1 MAELIHIR
9 SLILAGGQS
18 SRMGSPKCLL
28 PFPRPSGDIPLILQT
43 LLLHLEAAHT
53 NRKPRTSAI
62 MISVRNEAQKKEIED
77 ALKPHLDDHPVQV
90 EFVLDMQADCG
101 PVMGLVAAH
110 KVDEQ
115 AHWMVTGCDYPLLE
129 TASLLQLSAEHSS
142 AQNAITCFRNH
153 DGWTEPL
160 LAIWSPYALERLL
173 RMSSSNP
180 HIGPSRVIR
189 AFVDEE
195 RGLTGQPAFSNGVG
209 MVSPQDELWIKS
221 VDTPAEWD
229 AARKKIYAEAAA
241 HGT

>member
-1 MAELIHIR
+1 MAATIDIR

-28 PFPRPSGDIPLILQT
+28 SFPRASGDIPLILQT
-43 LLLHLEAAHT
+43 LLLHLEAARCHKNSKT
-53 NRKPRTSAI
+53 RAI

-77 ALKPHLDDHPVQV
+77 ALQPHLDNQPIQV
-90 EFVLDMQADCG
+90 EFVLDTQADCG

-115 AHWMVTGCDYPLLE
+115 AHWLVTGCDYPLLE
-129 TASLLQLSAEHSS
+129 TASLLQLSAEHCS
-142 AQNAITCFRNH
+142 AQSAITCFRNQ

-180 HIGPSRVIR
+180 DIGPNRVIR
-189 AFVDEE
+189 AFADEE
-195 RGLTGQPAFSNGVG
+195 RGFTRLPAFSSGVR

-229 AARKKIYAEAAA
+229 EARKNIYTRAAA
-241 HGT
+241 PGT